1 MSFCHSS
8 IRVTTL
14 IETVTKFKKLTI
26 RVATLIEQ
34 KSEIQFETACFDNF
48 VSFYHISIR
57 VTTLTETVT
66 KFKDVTIRVATLSEQ
81 KVKSNLK
88 LHVLITL

>member
-1 MSFCHSS
+1 M
-8 IRVTTL
+8 
-14 IETVTKFKKLTI
+14 ETMTKFKTLTI

-57 VTTLTETVT
+57 ATTLIETVT
-66 KFKDVTIRVATLSEQ
+66 KFKNLTIRAATLIEQ
-81 KVKSNLK
+81 NNLNPIWNC
-88 LHVLITL
+88 LFWQFCDF